1 MQLER
6 FFAVSQSRS
15 LEAFE
20 AELVRFAADM
30 EFPLISGA
38 MVFDRPETATRSLFL
53 PFGNIPEDFI
63 EIAKDP
69 EDGLRSPV
77 NALLKR
83 SSLPFVYDQQLFAA
97 AGAGDIWEKHA
108 PFGYKNG
115 IAVAL
120 HMPGAK
126 HFLLGVDR
134 PDPLPTDQR
143 LARLMADLQ
152 LLAVHA
158 QACAESLLKPV
169 QDAQPVELSPRE
181 RDILRWTRDGK
192 SASVVAQLLHVSPH
206 TVDYH
211 LRNVFRKLDAA
222 GKHQAVIKAM
232 KLGLL

>member
-1 MQLER
+1 MRLER

-15 LEAFE
+15 LESFE

-38 MVFDRPETATRSLFL
+38 MVFDRPGATSSSLFL
-53 PFGNIPEDFI
+53 PFGNIPEDFL
-63 EIAKDP
+63 EIAKDA
-69 EDGLRSPV
+69 EDGSRSPV

-83 SSLPFVYDQQLFAA
+83 SSLPIVYDQQLYAS

-120 HMPGAK
+120 HMPGDK

-158 QACAESLLKPV
+158 QACAESLLRPIEKCR
-169 QDAQPVELSPRE
+169 QVELSPRE
-181 RDILRWTRDGK
+181 QDILRWTREGK
-192 SASVVAQLLHVSPH
+192 SGWAVAQLLHVSPH

-211 LRNVFRKLDAA
+211 LRNVFRKLDVT

-232 KLGLL
+232 QLGLL